1 MGVVRE
7 GEGCFWGEGREQG
20 LRRALL
26 SAVLVLELASF
37 PAGLRADP
45 SIDRIQDVG
54 EHGLVAI
61 CRSPLAATGQE
72 LSMVDVIAL
81 CLRTEAAAW
90 LVVYRPSALRARKSL
105 RPRS

>member
-45 SIDRIQDVG
+45 SIDRVQDVG
-54 EHGLVAI
+54 GTWISGYLPFAI
-61 CRSPLAATGQE
+61 GCNRPGAACQIQSPGG
-72 LSMVDVIAL
+72 AL
-81 CLRTEAAAW
+81 G
-90 LVVYRPSALRARKSL
+90 S
-105 RPRS
+105 